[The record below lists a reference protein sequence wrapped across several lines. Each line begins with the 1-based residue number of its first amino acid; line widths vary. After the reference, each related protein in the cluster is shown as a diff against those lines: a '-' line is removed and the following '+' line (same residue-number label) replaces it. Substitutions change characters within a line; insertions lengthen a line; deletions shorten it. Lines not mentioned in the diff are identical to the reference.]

1 MVDDKFGEAFRAQLL
16 SLFVWR
22 RDVRRFSR
30 NSLPENVIE
39 RLAGIACL
47 APSVGLS
54 EPWRF
59 VEVKSTSRRESIRK
73 CFERCNA
80 TALESQS
87 NEKATLYA
95 RLKLAGLD
103 DAPCQ
108 FAVFA
113 DRATTQGHGLGRLTM
128 PETVDFSAVMA
139 IHTFWLAA
147 RAEGI
152 GLGWVSILDPETV
165 ISILDV
171 PPTWKFIGYFCLGYP
186 IEDDDVPA
194 LERQGWETRRAPTS
208 VIFSR

>member
-30 NSLPENVIE
+30 NSLPEKLLE

-59 VEVKSTSRRESIRK
+59 VEVKSTPRREAIRK
-73 CFERCNA
+73 CFEQCNA
-80 TALESQS
+80 AALESQS
-87 NEKATLYA
+87 NEKSALYA

-103 DAPCQ
+103 DA
-108 FAVFA
+108 AVSVCCLRRSGHNA
-113 DRATTQGHGLGRLTM
+113 QGHGLGRFTM

-147 RAEGI
+147 RAEGYWP
-152 GLGWVSILDPETV
+152 GLGFNS
-165 ISILDV
+165 
-171 PPTWKFIGYFCLGYP
+171 
-186 IEDDDVPA
+186 
-194 LERQGWETRRAPTS
+194 
-208 VIFSR
+208 

>member
-1 MVDDKFGEAFRAQLL
+1 
-16 SLFVWR
+16 
-22 RDVRRFSR
+22 
-30 NSLPENVIE
+30 
-39 RLAGIACL
+39 
-47 APSVGLS
+47 
-54 EPWRF
+54 
-59 VEVKSTSRRESIRK
+59 
-73 CFERCNA
+73 
-80 TALESQS
+80 
-87 NEKATLYA
+87 
-95 RLKLAGLD
+95 LKLAGLD

-113 DRATTQGHGLGRLTM
+113 DRATTQGHELGRLTM

-186 IEDDDVPA
+186 IEDDGVPA
-194 LERQGWETRRAPTS
+194 LERQGWETRRAPAS